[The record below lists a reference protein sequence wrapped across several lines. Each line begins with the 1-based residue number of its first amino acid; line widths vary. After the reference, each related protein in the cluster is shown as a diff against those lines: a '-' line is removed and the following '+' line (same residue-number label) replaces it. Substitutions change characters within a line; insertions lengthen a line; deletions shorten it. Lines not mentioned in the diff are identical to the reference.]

1 MRIVSIN
8 TGVVA
13 PLFVAA
19 QGSMSSVKSAFDKTS
34 VSSLEHPQ
42 PVQVHLTGLE
52 GDEQADRQVHGG
64 EDKAIYA
71 YPLEHYPFWQ
81 ELIERETHISPHFEA
96 GAFAENLTI
105 EGFLESEVYVGDLW
119 LVGGVGG
126 VELSVV
132 KLREP
137 CFKFTARMNYKG
149 AAKAM
154 IQSAKSGWYLRVR
167 QPGVIQAGD
176 TVRVVPGPR
185 KVTIEQQNR
194 LLLQKQ
200 SSSQDLFD

>member
-34 VSSLEHPQ
+34 VSSLDHPQ

-105 EGFLESEVYVGDLW
+105 EGFNESEVWVGDLW
-119 LVGGVGG
+119 MVGS

-137 CFKFTARMNYKG
+137 CFKFTARMKYKG

-154 IQSAKSGWYLRVR
+154 IQSSKSGWYLRFKV
-167 QPGVIQAGD
+167 PGVIKAGD
-176 TVRVVPGPR
+176 AIRVAPGHR
-185 KVTIEQQNR
+185 KVTIQQQNAW
-194 LLLQKQ
+194 LLQNNT
-200 SSSQDLFD
+200 SSQDLFD

>member
-34 VSSLEHPQ
+34 VSSLDHPN
-42 PVQVHLTGLE
+42 PVQVHLTGVE

-71 YPLEHYPFWQ
+71 YPHEHYPFWQ
-81 ELIERETHISPHFEA
+81 ELIERETHAKPHFEA

-105 EGFLESEVYVGDLW
+105 EGLRESEVWVGDLW
-119 LVGGVGG
+119 VVGG

-137 CFKFTARMNYKG
+137 CFKFTARMKYKG

-154 IQSAKSGWYLRVR
+154 IQSTKSGWYLRVR
-167 QPGVIQAGD
+167 QSGVIQAGD
-176 TVRVVPGPR
+176 TIRVVPGPR
-185 KVTIEQQNR
+185 KVTIEQQNM

>member
-34 VSSLEHPQ
+34 VSSLDHPK
-42 PVQVHLTGLE
+42 PVQVHLTGVE

-71 YPLEHYPFWQ
+71 YPHEHYPFWQ
-81 ELIERETHISPHFEA
+81 ELIERETHAKPHFEA

-105 EGFLESEVYVGDLW
+105 EGLRESEVWVGDLW
-119 LVGGVGG
+119 VVGG

-137 CFKFTARMNYKG
+137 CFKFTARMKYKG

-167 QPGVIQAGD
+167 QSGVIQAGD
-176 TVRVVPGPR
+176 TIRVVPGPR
-185 KVTIEQQNR
+185 KVTIEQQNM

>member
-34 VSSLEHPQ
+34 VSSLDHPK
-42 PVQVHLTGLE
+42 PVQVHLTGVE

-71 YPLEHYPFWQ
+71 YPHEHYPFWQ
-81 ELIERETHISPHFEA
+81 ELIERETHAKPHFEA

-105 EGFLESEVYVGDLW
+105 EGLRESEVWVGDLW
-119 LVGGVGG
+119 VVGG

-137 CFKFTARMNYKG
+137 CFKFTARMKYKG

-154 IQSAKSGWYLRVR
+154 IQSTKSGWYLRVR
-167 QPGVIQAGD
+167 QSGVIQAGD
-176 TVRVVPGPR
+176 TIRVVPGPR
-185 KVTIEQQNR
+185 KVTIEQQNM

>member
-13 PLFVAA
+13 PLFVGA

-34 VSSLEHPQ
+34 VSSLDHPK
-42 PVQVHLTGLE
+42 PVQVHLTGVE

-71 YPLEHYPFWQ
+71 YPHEHYPFWQ
-81 ELIERETHISPHFEA
+81 ELIERETHAKPHFEA

-105 EGFLESEVYVGDLW
+105 EGLRESEVWVGDLW
-119 LVGGVGG
+119 VVGG

-137 CFKFTARMNYKG
+137 CFKFTARMKYKG

-154 IQSAKSGWYLRVR
+154 IQSTKSGWYLRVR
-167 QPGVIQAGD
+167 QSGVIQAGD
-176 TVRVVPGPR
+176 TIRVVPGPR
-185 KVTIEQQNR
+185 KVTIEQQNM